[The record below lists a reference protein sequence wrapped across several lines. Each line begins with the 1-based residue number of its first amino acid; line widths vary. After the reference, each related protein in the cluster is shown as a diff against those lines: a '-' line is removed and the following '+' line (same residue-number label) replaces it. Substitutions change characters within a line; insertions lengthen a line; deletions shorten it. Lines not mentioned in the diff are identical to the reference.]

1 MPDLEL
7 TTEEAKNL
15 IAANAIFGSLFSM
28 FFCATI
34 AMIIRRKIEDL
45 FIKYALVCLIIA
57 LFLSTIMCFIIST
70 YKSYDYINEQS
81 VPFQQLYFELPYY
94 MFLIVL
100 ASLLFSWQMVYEELV
115 LQCSED
121 EITNDSSPRHL

>member
-100 ASLLFSWQMVYEELV
+100 ASLLFSWQLVYEELV

>member
-1 MPDLEL
+1 MPEFEL
-7 TTEEAKNL
+7 TTAEANY
-15 IAANAIFGSLFSM
+15 IIVANAILAGIFSIL
-28 FFCATI
+28 FCATVRI
-34 AMIIRRKIEDL
+34 MIGRKIDDL
-45 FIKYALVCLIIA
+45 FIKYALWCLIIA
-57 LFLSTIMCFIIST
+57 LLLSTIMCFIIST

>member
-1 MPDLEL
+1 LPDSEL

-28 FFCATI
+28 FLCATI
-34 AMIIRRKIEDL
+34 AMIIRRQIEDL
-45 FIKYALVCLIIA
+45 FIKYALVCLIFA

-121 EITNDSSPRHL
+121 EITYDSSPRHL

>member
-28 FFCATI
+28 VFCATI